1 MSRSR
6 TVRYRRNRGDPVSQT
21 PAKEAWLDARSDAEI
36 EAAAASDPDNP
47 PLTVEQLGRARRAV
61 VRLCYRFG

>member
-1 MSRSR
+1 
-6 TVRYRRNRGDPVSQT
+6 VSQT